1 MASTSDMD
9 EKAKKVLD
17 SLEALCSKREYCR
30 KDIMAKALKAL
41 EGDAALAGEVV
52 ESLVKERFVDDLRYA
67 GAFAREKARLTGWG
81 PVKIRFALRAKG
93 IEQALIEE
101 ALDTVDIQAATGK
114 LSKLLDAKA
123 ASLEGDPQ
131 KKFKLIKFALSRGY
145 EYDQIRDYISLY

>member
-1 MASTSDMD
+1 
-9 EKAKKVLD
+9 
-17 SLEALCSKREYCR
+17 
-30 KDIMAKALKAL
+30 
-41 EGDAALAGEVV
+41 
-52 ESLVKERFVDDLRYA
+52 
-67 GAFAREKARLTGWG
+67 
-81 PVKIRFALRAKG
+81 
-93 IEQALIEE
+93 ALIEE

>member
-1 MASTSDMD
+1 MD

-41 EGDAALAGEVV
+41 DGDAAL
-52 ESLVKERFVDDLRYA
+52 
-67 GAFAREKARLTGWG
+67 AREKARLTGWG
-81 PVKIRFALRAKG
+81 PGKIHFALRAKG

-101 ALDTVDIQAATGK
+101 ALDTVDIQAATDK

-145 EYDQIRDYISLY
+145 DYDQIRDYISLY

>member
-1 MASTSDMD
+1 
-9 EKAKKVLD
+9 
-17 SLEALCSKREYCR
+17 
-30 KDIMAKALKAL
+30 MAKALKAL

-52 ESLVKERFVDDLRYA
+52 ASLVKERFVDDLRYA
-67 GAFAREKARLTGWG
+67 GAFASEKARLTGWG

>member
-1 MASTSDMD
+1 M
-9 EKAKKVLD
+9 
-17 SLEALCSKREYCR
+17 
-30 KDIMAKALKAL
+30 LK
-41 EGDAALAGEVV
+41 EC
-52 ESLVKERFVDDLRYA
+52 FVDDLRYA